1 MNDRPMRAPLA
12 TQVNLRLLLPPV
24 EMLAGAAIS
33 SGMKVRDVIV
43 NWPLQKWTPDDP
55 SGEPFSKQP
64 GDLRLLWFS
73 APDAAGWFR
82 VTATDDADST
92 WSTFCRVENPAQWPI
107 LEITL
112 SNQLRESLKEIGGLD
127 LQSPPAS
134 DSNN

>member
-1 MNDRPMRAPLA
+1 MNDRAVRAPLA
-12 TQVNLRLLLPPV
+12 TQANLRLSSPSV
-24 EMLAGAAIS
+24 EMLAGAATL

-55 SGEPFSKQP
+55 SGEPLSKQP

-73 APDAAGWFR
+73 APDAGGWFR

-92 WSTFCRVENPAQWPI
+92 WSTFCRVENPAQWPV

-127 LQSPPAS
+127 LLPPAA
-134 DSNN
+134 DGNN